1 MADMIKVISMDEAE
15 EAFYAWAKHI
25 WEANKEPI
33 MIHKED
39 ARQAAEALFGQ
50 IQINRGEQPNIRRSK

>member
-1 MADMIKVISMDEAE
+1 MDVKVITLDEAE
-15 EAFYAWAKHI
+15 KAFYAWAKHI
-25 WEANKEPI
+25 WDATKEPI

-39 ARQAAEALFGQ
+39 AHQAAEALFGQ